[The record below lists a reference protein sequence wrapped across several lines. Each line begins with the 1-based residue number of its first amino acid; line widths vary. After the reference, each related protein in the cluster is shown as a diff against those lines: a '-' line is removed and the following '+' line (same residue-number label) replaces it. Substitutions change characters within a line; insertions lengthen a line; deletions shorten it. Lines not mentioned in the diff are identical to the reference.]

1 MAPKSKTQEIL
12 EAQAKRNKVSRA
24 KRDASLEEKKAK
36 EAVTKQKKKDLI
48 KSMGSLASRNAA
60 RAMASDEGNT
70 GGQGQTA
77 IPASAES
84 RKRLGTL
91 SINALTAIPIGQVVG
106 GVARI
111 GKGVWKVGEKIYNS
125 AQAAKTARAA
135 QVAQAAK
142 AVKPPTATPR
152 VVNSKVKPISK
163 NDGFASNATRKTP
176 VVAKP
181 KTPPR
186 KVAPSKLSKV
196 GEAREARRNPVN
208 KNQDLASIR
217 STPKPQKDTVQAGS
231 RLVKRKTTQPVGAS
245 KAASKPKVPAIRKT
259 TQPVGA
265 SKAASKPKVP
275 AIRKTTQPTV
285 RNSKDKASTLKDKS
299 FTNPLL
305 PLAIAAGVT
314 GVGLNSLP
322 SKAPKTPKPSKSQY
336 DSTMGSS
343 AGSDGSSV
351 NKPQASR
358 PRPKNKPNK
367 VKSRPASVNNKKED
381 PDYKLYSGDFAKK
394 YDLKYMTGEAMER
407 DEEKRFM
414 DGAKS
419 GGHLKKLKNSRKV
432 TKKSKGG
439 FMGKGA
445 GCTKRGF

>member
-24 KRDASLEEKKAK
+24 KRDASLEEEKAK
-36 EAVTKQKKKDLI
+36 EAVKKQNKKDLN
-48 KSMGSLASRNAA
+48 KSMGSPASRNAA

-77 IPASAES
+77 IPISAES

-125 AQAAKTARAA
+125 AQAARAARAA

-142 AVKPPTATPR
+142 PVKLPTATPR
-152 VVNSKVKPISK
+152 VGKPQ
-163 NDGFASNATRKTP
+163 
-176 VVAKP
+176 AKLSP
-181 KTPPR
+181 PRGTTPP
-186 KVAPSKLSKV
+186 VLSKI
-196 GEAREARRNPVN
+196 GIARQARRNPVN

-217 STPKPQKDTVQAGS
+217 STPKPQKDTVQVGS
-231 RLVKRKTTQPVGAS
+231 RLVKRKTTQPVGAP
-245 KAASKPKVPAIRKT
+245 KAASKSKVPAIRKT

-285 RNSKDKASTLKDKS
+285 RNSKDRASTLKDNS
-299 FTNPLL
+299 FINPLL
-305 PLAIAAGVT
+305 PLAKAAFT
-314 GVGLNSLP
+314 GVGVNSLL
-322 SKAPKTPKPSKSQY
+322 SKDTKTPKPSKSQY

-351 NKPQASR
+351 NKQQASR

-367 VKSRPASVNNKKED
+367 VKSRPPSVNKKKED

-407 DEEKRFM
+407 DETKRIA

>member
-1 MAPKSKTQEIL
+1 MAPKSKTQKIL

-24 KRDASLEEKKAK
+24 KRDASLEEEKAK
-36 EAVTKQKKKDLI
+36 EAVKKQNKKDLN
-48 KSMGSLASRNAA
+48 KSMGSPASRNAA

-77 IPASAES
+77 IPISAES

-125 AQAAKTARAA
+125 AQAARAARAA

-142 AVKPPTATPR
+142 PVKLPTATPR

-196 GEAREARRNPVN
+196 GEAREASRNPVN
-208 KNQDLASIR
+208 KNSNLAGNATR
-217 STPKPQKDTVQAGS
+217 ATPVVKAKPTPPRKVAPS
-231 RLVKRKTTQPVGAS
+231 KRS
-245 KAASKPKVPAIRKT
+245 KA
-259 TQPVGA
+259 G
-265 SKAASKPKVP
+265 KAKDA
-275 AIRKTTQPTV
+275 
-285 RNSKDKASTLKDKS
+285 KDKASTLKDKS

-336 DSTMGSS
+336 DSTMVES
-343 AGSDGSSV
+343 AGKKTKPSSDLRDAFNANTEDGFNPLSPESKAK
-351 NKPQASR
+351 NN
-358 PRPKNKPNK
+358 PKNPPKLKNAPKKKDPN
-367 VKSRPASVNNKKED
+367 
-381 PDYKLYSGDFAKK
+381 YKLYSGDLAKK

-419 GGHLKKLKNSRKV
+419 GGHLKKLKHGGKV

-439 FMGKGA
+439 FRGKGA
-445 GCTKRGF
+445 GCARRGF

>member
-1 MAPKSKTQEIL
+1 MAESSIQRDL
-12 EAQAKRNKVSRA
+12 RVSRERRKKLLA
-24 KRDASLEEKKAK
+24 KRDASLEEEKAAK
-36 EAVTKQKKKDLI
+36 AVKKQKKKDLN
-48 KSMGSLASRNAA
+48 KSMGSPASRNAA

-142 AVKPPTATPR
+142 TARAAQVAQAAKAVKPPTATPR

-163 NDGFASNATRKTP
+163 NAGLAGNATRKTP

-196 GEAREARRNPVN
+196 GQAREASRNPVN
-208 KNQDLASIR
+208 KNSNLAGNATR
-217 STPKPQKDTVQAGS
+217 ATRVVTPK
-231 RLVKRKTTQPVGAS
+231 KTPP
-245 KAASKPKVPAIRKT
+245 PKVAPSKLSK
-259 TQPVGA
+259 VG
-265 SKAASKPKVP
+265 KAKDA
-275 AIRKTTQPTV
+275 
-285 RNSKDKASTLKDKS
+285 KDKASTLKDNS

-305 PLAIAAGVT
+305 PTAIAAGFT
-314 GVGLNSLP
+314 GVGLNRLP
-322 SKAPKTPKPSKSQY
+322 SNTPNTPKTPKSQY

-351 NKPQASR
+351 NNQQASR
-358 PRPKNKPNK
+358 PRPNNKPDK
-367 VKSRPASVNNKKED
+367 VKPRPTSVNKKKED
-381 PDYKLYSGDFAKK
+381 PDYKLYSGDLAKK

-407 DEEKRFM
+407 DETKRIA

-432 TKKSKGG
+432 TKKFKGG
-439 FMGKGA
+439 FRGKGA
-445 GCTKRGF
+445 GCARRGF

>member
-1 MAPKSKTQEIL
+1 MAESSIQRDL
-12 EAQAKRNKVSRA
+12 RVSRERRKKLLA
-24 KRDASLEEKKAK
+24 KRDASLEEEKAAK
-36 EAVTKQKKKDLI
+36 AVKKQKKKDLN
-48 KSMGSLASRNAA
+48 KSMGSPASRNAA

-77 IPASAES
+77 IPISAES

-125 AQAAKTARAA
+125 AQAARAARAA
-135 QVAQAAK
+135 QVAQTAK

-163 NDGFASNATRKTP
+163 NAGLAGNATRKTP

-196 GEAREARRNPVN
+196 GEAREASRNPVN
-208 KNQDLASIR
+208 KNQGLASIR
-217 STPKPQKDTVQAGS
+217 ATPV
-231 RLVKRKTTQPVGAS
+231 VKAKTTPP
-245 KAASKPKVPAIRKT
+245 PKVAP
-259 TQPVGA
+259 
-265 SKAASKPKVP
+265 SKRSKIGK
-275 AIRKTTQPTV
+275 A
-285 RNSKDKASTLKDKS
+285 KDAKYKASTLKDNS

-305 PLAIAAGVT
+305 PIAIAAGVT
-314 GVGLNSLP
+314 GVGVNSLP
-322 SKAPKTPKPSKSQY
+322 SRAPETPKPSKSQY

-351 NKPQASR
+351 NKQQASR
-358 PRPKNKPNK
+358 PRPNNKPDK
-367 VKSRPASVNNKKED
+367 VKSRPTSVNKKKED
-381 PDYKLYSGDFAKK
+381 SDYKLYSGDLAKK

-407 DEEKRFM
+407 DEEKRIA

-419 GGHLKKLKNSRKV
+419 GGHLKKLKHGGKV

-445 GCTKRGF
+445 GCARKGY